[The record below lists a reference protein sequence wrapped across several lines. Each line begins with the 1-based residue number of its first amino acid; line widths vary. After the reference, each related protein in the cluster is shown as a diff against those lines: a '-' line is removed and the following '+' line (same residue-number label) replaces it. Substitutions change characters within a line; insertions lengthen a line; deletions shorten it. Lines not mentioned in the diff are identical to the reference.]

1 MKNIDLLSWIGTIK
15 DIELLEFFENL
26 KNSNDSNNSNN
37 YSDITPDL
45 IDDFIKK
52 HNL

>member
-1 MKNIDLLSWIGTIK
+1 MKNIDALSWIGTIK

-26 KNSNDSNNSNN
+26 KNSNDSNDSNSI
-37 YSDITPDL
+37 DDAI